1 MGGARE
7 DMKDRFLTTE
17 ICSTAGAGG
26 SREGREEQASGRIVR
41 RVKRTQSLFV
51 LRGRLVCVRAAPCRH
66 WTIMAFQGST
76 GGDGLLEFGMV
87 DVSLVR
93 WWLVVRML
101 RVWET

>member
-1 MGGARE
+1 
-7 DMKDRFLTTE
+7 
-17 ICSTAGAGG
+17 
-26 SREGREEQASGRIVR
+26 
-41 RVKRTQSLFV
+41 
-51 LRGRLVCVRAAPCRH
+51 
-66 WTIMAFQGST
+66 MAFQGST